1 MPTGRQPA
9 PAAPGAAP
17 TPHAP
22 CRAAQVGT
30 ILTGLLSFM
39 YDNQPTTGSIT
50 TSRAEKQ
57 RLARESLAT
66 NVKSPTFVKVFPEW
80 VEVHHKRLAEAEAA
94 RLAAGPQAA
103 AAAGGEGDAA
113 GQQAAGAKEGEGAA
127 APPPPAGRGTSLV
140 TIAAIVVVFAIAV
153 VPLLSATGGKAGL
166 AAVADAMR

>member
-1 MPTGRQPA
+1 
-9 PAAPGAAP
+9 
-17 TPHAP
+17 
-22 CRAAQVGT
+22 VGT

-50 TSRAEKQ
+50 TSKSEKQ

-80 VEVHHKRLAEAEAA
+80 VEAHQKRLAEAQAA
-94 RLAAGPQAA
+94 RLAAGPQQG

-113 GQQAAGAKEGEGAA
+113 GKQAAGGDDAEGAA
-127 APPPPAGRGTSLV
+127 PAPAGRGTSLM

-153 VPLLSATGGKAGL
+153 VPLLSATGGKVGL
-166 AAVADAMR
+166 AVVADAMR